1 MAVIAMG
8 QEVQLRRRLRG
19 LGYELR
25 PSPVQDPKHPAYRG
39 YMIVDIRQ
47 HLVVAAQR
55 LADRLSFAHPPRC
68 ESSTVASNGLRS
80 TRQRRAR
87 QFSVSP
93 S

>member
-39 YMIVDIRQ
+39 YMIIDTRQ
-47 HLVVAAQR
+47 HLVVAGYEPFAFS
-55 LADRLSFAHPPRC
+55 LDLNGVADW
-68 ESSTVASNGLRS
+68 LR
-80 TRQRRAR
+80 TTEMK
-87 QFSVSP
+87 
-93 S
+93 